1 MKRIY
6 DIQQFESLE
15 DIESYKTHQVIY
27 YATNDLDSLV
37 ERITNNFTDLW
48 ESGEYPY
55 IVLRTIDLDTIIAT
69 NEPLR
74 IFQYQIDTGK
84 YKEIGYLNVWVS
96 SDKPEGI
103 QYL

>member
-27 YATNDLDSLV
+27 YATSDLKALIDD
-37 ERITNNFTDLW
+37 IINNFTDLW
-48 ESGEYPY
+48 EAGEYPY
-55 IVLRTIDLDTIIAT
+55 VVLRTIDLDTVIAT

-74 IFQYQIDTGK
+74 IFEYQKDTGK
-84 YKEIGYLNVWVS
+84 YKEIAYLNMWVS
-96 SDKPEGI
+96 SDGPEGI